1 MHYWIFVLY
10 KVLELSYTE
19 KQDNYIKK
27 KKNISQNEAK
37 QKEHSEN
44 AENW

>member
-27 KKNISQNEAK
+27 KNISQNEAK